1 MAVVLRAYWKQGL
14 ALSALAA
21 LGILAWI
28 YREPLQAHLRNID
41 EARQW
46 FHDLG
51 PVGPVALIG
60 LNALQIVVAPIPGYL
75 VQIAAG
81 WVYGVWPGALYA
93 IIGMA
98 VGATLAISLGRL
110 LGRPFVARI
119 IGSDRRAR
127 WEHVTRADRRW
138 LWAIL
143 FLGPLGDIPYYLAG
157 LSSYPIRKL
166 VLTAVLVRSPGVVLA
181 TALGAGLVSTDGRAL
196 LAWVTTQI
204 RLANPWWLVALV
216 LVLAVVAYLA
226 YRVARRLPPLWERQ
240 IVRVMQTAPQSPA
253 ETPPILVPD
262 DANRD

>member
-1 MAVVLRAYWKQGL
+1 MATVLRAYWKQGL
-14 ALSALAA
+14 ALSALVA
-21 LGILAWI
+21 LGVLAWI
-28 YREPLQAHLRNID
+28 YRDPLQTHLRNID
-41 EARQW
+41 EARLW
-46 FHDLG
+46 FHNLG

-119 IGSDRRAR
+119 IGVDRLAR
-127 WEHVTRADRRW
+127 WEHVTRADKPW

-143 FLGPLGDIPYYLAG
+143 FLGPVGDIPYYLAG

-166 VLTAVLVRSPGVVLA
+166 VLTAVLIRSPGVVLA
-181 TALGAGLVSTDGRAL
+181 TALGAGLVSADGRAL
-196 LAWVTTQI
+196 FALAMARI
-204 RLANPWWLVALV
+204 RLVNSWWLVALV
-216 LVLAVVAYLA
+216 MVLAVVAYLV
-226 YRVARRLPPLWERQ
+226 YRVARRLPALWEKQ
-240 IVRVMQTAPQSPA
+240 IIRVMQPVKTPV
-253 ETPPILVPD
+253 ETPPGLVRDDSILD
-262 DANRD
+262 

>member
-1 MAVVLRAYWKQGL
+1 MATVLRAYWKQGL
-14 ALSALAA
+14 ALSALVV
-21 LGILAWI
+21 LGAFAWI
-28 YREPLQAHLRNID
+28 YRDPLQTHLRNID
-41 EARQW
+41 EARLW
-46 FHDLG
+46 FHNLG
-51 PVGPVALIG
+51 PVGPVVLIS

-119 IGSDRRAR
+119 IGAERMAR
-127 WEHVTRADRRW
+127 WEHITRADKPW

-143 FLGPLGDIPYYLAG
+143 FLGPLGDLPYYLAG

-181 TALGAGLVSTDGRAL
+181 TALGAGLVSADGRAL
-196 LAWVTTQI
+196 LALVMTRI
-204 RLANPWWLVALV
+204 RLVNPWWLVALV
-216 LVLAVVAYLA
+216 MVLAVVAYLA
-226 YRVARRLPPLWERQ
+226 YRVARRLPALWERQ
-240 IVRVMQTAPQSPA
+240 IMRVMQTAQSPA

-262 DANRD
+262 DGNRD

>member
-1 MAVVLRAYWKQGL
+1 MTTVLRTYWKQGL
-14 ALSALAA
+14 ALSALVA
-21 LGILAWI
+21 LGVLAWI
-28 YREPLQAHLRNID
+28 YRDPLQTHLRNID
-41 EARQW
+41 EARLW
-46 FHDLG
+46 FHSLG

-93 IIGMA
+93 IIGLA

-119 IGSDRRAR
+119 IGVGRLAR
-127 WEHVTRADRRW
+127 WEHVTRADKPW

-143 FLGPLGDIPYYLAG
+143 FLGPLGDLPYFLAG

-166 VLTAVLVRSPGVVLA
+166 VLTAVLVRSPGVVFA
-181 TALGAGLVSTDGRAL
+181 TALGAGLVSADGRAL
-196 LAWVTTQI
+196 LALAMTRM
-204 RLANPWWLVALV
+204 RLVNPWWLVALV
-216 LVLAVVAYLA
+216 MVLAVVAYLA
-226 YRVARRLPPLWERQ
+226 YRVARRLPALWERQ
-240 IVRVMQTAPQSPA
+240 IVRVMQTAQSPA

-262 DANRD
+262 DGNRD

>member
-1 MAVVLRAYWKQGL
+1 MATVLRAYWKQGL
-14 ALSALAA
+14 ALSALVV
-21 LGILAWI
+21 LGAFAWI
-28 YREPLQAHLRNID
+28 YRDPLQTHLRNID
-41 EARQW
+41 EARLW
-46 FHDLG
+46 FHNLG
-51 PVGPVALIG
+51 P
-60 LNALQIVVAPIPGYL
+60 

-119 IGSDRRAR
+119 IGAERLAR
-127 WEHVTRADRRW
+127 WEHITRADKPW

-143 FLGPLGDIPYYLAG
+143 FLGPLGDLPYYLAG

-181 TALGAGLVSTDGRAL
+181 AALGAGLVSADGRAL
-196 LAWVTTQI
+196 LALVMTRI
-204 RLANPWWLVALV
+204 RLVNPWWLVALV
-216 LVLAVVAYLA
+216 MVLAVVAYLA
-226 YRVARRLPPLWERQ
+226 YRVARRLPAIWERQ
-240 IVRVMQTAPQSPA
+240 IVRVMQTAQSPT

-262 DANRD
+262 DGNRD